1 MSETPKGWYAQNV
14 PEDIAKQI
22 ITLRFPAQDGFIE
35 RDFRPDVEIDY
46 DDLVKQLEETPAIFS
61 FWANLLAEVRKQ
73 SAVIERKIT
82 RRKGEVTR
90 TLLEEANS
98 KGVKLRRDDVE
109 DLIEADDLLNKFE
122 AELIVANKH
131 VGKIWAIT
139 DALKMKSE
147 HLRSLAGFK
156 RQEQRDS

>member
-1 MSETPKGWYAQNV
+1 MGWYGDNV

-22 ITLRFPAQDGFIE
+22 ITLRFPVQDGMVE

-73 SAVIERKIT
+73 VAVIERKIT

-90 TLLEEANS
+90 TLLEEARS
-98 KGVKLRRDDVE
+98 KDVKLRRDDVE
-109 DLIEADDLLNKFE
+109 DLIEADEQLNKFE
-122 AELIVANKH
+122 AELIMVNRHASKLF
-131 VGKIWAIT
+131 AIT

>member
-1 MSETPKGWYAQNV
+1 MGWYETNV
-14 PEDIAKQI
+14 PEDIAKQL
-22 ITLRFPAQDGFIE
+22 ITLRFPVQDGVVE

-46 DDLVKQLEETPAIFS
+46 DDLVKQLEETPAMFS

-73 SAVIERKIT
+73 VAVLERKVK

-90 TLLEEANS
+90 TLLDEAS
-98 KGVKLRRDDVE
+98 TKGVKLRRDDVV

-122 AELIVANKH
+122 AELIMANKH
-131 VGKIWAIT
+131 LSKLFAIT
-139 DALKMKSE
+139 DAIKMKSE

-156 RQEQRDS
+156 RQEQRDP

>member
-1 MSETPKGWYAQNV
+1 MSGWYSENV
-14 PEDIAKQI
+14 PEDIAKML
-22 ITLRFPAQDGFIE
+22 ITLRFPVQDGLIE

-46 DDLVKQLEETPAIFS
+46 EDLVKQLEETPAIFS

-73 SAVIERKIT
+73 VAVIERKAT
-82 RRKGEVTR
+82 RRRGEVTR
-90 TLLEEANS
+90 TLLDEA
-98 KGVKLRRDDVE
+98 KQAGVKLRRDDVE

-122 AELIVANKH
+122 AELVIANRHMSKLF
-131 VGKIWAIT
+131 AIT

>member
-1 MSETPKGWYAQNV
+1 MSWYGDNV
-14 PEDIAKQI
+14 PEDIAKQL
-22 ITLRFPAQDGFIE
+22 ITLRFPVQDGMIE

-73 SAVIERKIT
+73 VAVIERKIT

-90 TLLEEANS
+90 TLLEDARS
-98 KGVKLRRDDVE
+98 KDVKLRRDDVE
-109 DLIEADDLLNKFE
+109 DLIEADEQLNKFE
-122 AELIVANKH
+122 AELIMANRHASKLF
-131 VGKIWAIT
+131 AIT

>member
-1 MSETPKGWYAQNV
+1 MGWYESNV
-14 PEDIAKQI
+14 PEDIAKQL
-22 ITLRFPAQDGFIE
+22 ITLRFPVQDGVVE

-46 DDLVKQLEETPAIFS
+46 DDLVRQLEETPAMFS

-73 SAVIERKIT
+73 VAVLERKIK

-90 TLLEEANS
+90 TLLDEARS
-98 KGVKLRRDDVE
+98 KDVKLRGDDVR
-109 DLIEADDLLNKFE
+109 DLIEADDQLNKFE
-122 AELIVANKH
+122 AELIMANKH
-131 VGKIWAIT
+131 LSKLFAIT
-139 DALKMKSE
+139 DAIKMKSE